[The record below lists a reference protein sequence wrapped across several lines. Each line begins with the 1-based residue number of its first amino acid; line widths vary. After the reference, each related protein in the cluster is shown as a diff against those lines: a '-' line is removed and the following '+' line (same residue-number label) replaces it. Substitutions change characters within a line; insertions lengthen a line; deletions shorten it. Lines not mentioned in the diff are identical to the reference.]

1 MKEYKIQSTN
11 WAGTWTVCK
20 VRTTSANKAVEAFK
34 ERCVYDPM
42 CKITAVLVK

>member
-20 VRTTSANKAVEAFK
+20 VKARSAAEAVKIFK
-34 ERCVYDPM
+34 ERAVYDPM
-42 CKITAVLVK
+42 CRISAILAK